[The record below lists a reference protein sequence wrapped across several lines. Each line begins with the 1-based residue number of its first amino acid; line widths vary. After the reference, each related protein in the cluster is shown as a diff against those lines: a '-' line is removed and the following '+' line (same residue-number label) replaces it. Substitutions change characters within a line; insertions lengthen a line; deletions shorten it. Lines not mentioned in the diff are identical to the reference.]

1 MKKRPTPLPQGA
13 GLLTQGLGRLLF
25 LPPTPLH
32 PYTPTPAPT
41 GLGNRMIPY
50 IPMVLIHCEFS

>member
-1 MKKRPTPLPQGA
+1 MKKNPTRLPQGA
-13 GLLTQGLGRLLF
+13 GLLSQGLGWLLF

-41 GLGNRMIPY
+41 GLGKI
-50 IPMVLIHCEFS
+50 FSTPLNLH